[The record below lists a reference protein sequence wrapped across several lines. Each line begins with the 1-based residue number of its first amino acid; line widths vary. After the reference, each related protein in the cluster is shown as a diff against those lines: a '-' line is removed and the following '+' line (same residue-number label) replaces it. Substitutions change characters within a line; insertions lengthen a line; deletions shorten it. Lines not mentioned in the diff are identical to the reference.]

1 MRILQ
6 IFFAVAIWINSS
18 ALLAQ
23 YIPPDID
30 FLIEEQTKNVL
41 KNRFPAPEGYTMARY
56 PSSSFSSYLQN
67 LLLQPVGT
75 PIKYY
80 DGSTRE
86 IDNQHIAV
94 INNPIGNQ
102 NLHQCADA
110 IMRLRAEYLWS
121 QRKYNE
127 IKFNFVNGFEAQ
139 YSRWIKGERIVVN
152 GNKCFWKTTN
162 EPSNTFND
170 LQQFLKMVYI
180 YAGTLSLE
188 KELTA
193 VAIENIEVGDVF
205 IVGGSPGH
213 AVIVVNKAV
222 SATNPKDIIICLAQ
236 SYMPAQETH
245 LLGCN
250 DFKEKAWFRVD
261 LTQNEFK
268 TPDWLFNTH
277 HLKRF

>member
-1 MRILQ
+1 MRISPILFTL
-6 IFFAVAIWINSS
+6 FFLAASS
-18 ALLAQ
+18 AIFGQ
-23 YIPPDID
+23 YIPPDIR
-30 FLIEEQTKNVL
+30 FILEEQEKNAL
-41 KNRFPAPEGYTMARY
+41 KNRYPAPEGFAMTEYDL
-56 PSSSFSSYLQN
+56 SSFSSYLQN
-67 LLLQPVGT
+67 LQLLPEGT

-86 IDNQHIAV
+86 LDDQHIAV

-152 GNKCFWKTTN
+152 GNKCYWKTGS

-180 YAGTLSLE
+180 YSGTLSLE
-188 KELTA
+188 KELIP

-222 SATNPKDIIICLAQ
+222 SVTHPKDVIICLAQ

-245 LLGCN
+245 LLGSN
-250 DFKEKAWFRVD
+250 DFKEKAWFRID

-268 TPDWLFNTH
+268 TPDWLFSAQ